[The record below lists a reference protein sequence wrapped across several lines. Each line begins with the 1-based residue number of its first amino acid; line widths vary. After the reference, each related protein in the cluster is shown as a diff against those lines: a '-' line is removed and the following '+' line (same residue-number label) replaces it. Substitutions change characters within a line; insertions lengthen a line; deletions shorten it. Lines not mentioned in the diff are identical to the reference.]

1 VSVRCVATNLEPDPL
16 PSADPEAAAVLR
28 AARDVWG
35 DDLVETP
42 EVR

>member
-1 VSVRCVATNLEPDPL
+1 VATNLEPEAPA
-16 PSADPEAAAVLR
+16 ADPESAAVLR

-35 DDLVETP
+35 DDLLEIP

>member
-1 VSVRCVATNLEPDPL
+1 VATNLEPDAPV
-16 PSADPEAAAVLR
+16 PGAEGAAVLQ

-35 DDLVETP
+35 DDLVEIP